1 MATIQPPESFPASD
15 QQALRQV
22 LCFWFICWLTAA
34 PAGRQPLRYGGA
46 HALLFAGWAYGTLG
60 LYRHLDE
67 RAPASKITAFLF
79 SGPKWWRLAEGN
91 GAFRAAREVGG
102 SASAPAGLYDTL
114 V

>member
-1 MATIQPPESFPASD
+1 MATIQPPKSLPFPASD

-22 LCFWFICWLTAA
+22 LFFWFICWLAAA
-34 PAGRQPLRYGGA
+34 PLVRQPLLFVGA
-46 HALLFAGWAYGTLG
+46 AYSTLW
-60 LYRHLDE
+60 LYRRLDE

-91 GAFRAAREVGG
+91 GAFRAEREVGG
-102 SASAPAGLYDTL
+102 SAPAPAGLYDTL